1 MKLRPIRY
9 KGCEIKREHGRYYGY
24 TPDGAFL
31 KSSDWLVGVLNA
43 IDARAP

>member
-24 TPDGAFL
+24 TLDGQFL
-31 KSSDWLVGVLNA
+31 GSSDWLVTMCKV
-43 IDARAP
+43 IDARQS